1 MTSCTSDVFCYYN
14 KLDWFESEV
23 WRDKVISKN
32 ICKVYEKYT
41 SFEYTLM
48 SGGYSQMQKK
58 PKGNEKSM

>member
-1 MTSCTSDVFCYYN
+1 M
-14 KLDWFESEV
+14 K
-23 WRDKVISKN
+23 
-32 ICKVYEKYT
+32 KYT